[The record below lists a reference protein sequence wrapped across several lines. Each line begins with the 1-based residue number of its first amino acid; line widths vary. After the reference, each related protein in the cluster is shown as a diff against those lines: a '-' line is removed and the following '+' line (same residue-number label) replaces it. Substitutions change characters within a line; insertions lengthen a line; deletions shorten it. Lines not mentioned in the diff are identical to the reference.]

1 MLRVNDRL
9 RNTSNE
15 ETYKLLARLGEGA
28 FGQVWRVS
36 GNKDPNRI
44 FVVKFFYDSPSGPA
58 EEMAKVD
65 YAIARWVKEVELRD
79 STLVPTRE
87 TSLFP
92 YDLITVQATTGGM
105 SGKTLH
111 GLKFFDTGGMDLFEY
126 REKVLEVELNN
137 GREESRLFVNKQNL
151 KIATLL
157 CKGLAILH
165 KIGIIHGD
173 IKLENVIVVLDKSNG
188 VHRVYFIDFGLACA
202 PRAREILVRMGIEME
217 KVTCPGRKNPSTGE
231 FQYSYTSTP
240 DYVDPASRNT
250 DGSVKYFSEAEHLT
264 LFEKFDLYSLGRAIA
279 VLWYSERFG
288 RVSFPDLSPLIP
300 KYADREPVISP
311 KNTVERIILQESGIV
326 ALLLFKL
333 VGPIDERYPAHV
345 LEAMFEK
352 VYRFAEEEEADF
364 LIEKKKKAK
373 MNRSVVTSSNT
384 YEQVKEAMATL
395 GNGLE
400 TRESTIPG
408 AGLGLFATRDFA
420 DGEVITSYYGQI
432 ISYKEA
438 RTRPHS
444 HIRSLYTMRTAI
456 DGRFMRDGTPITD
469 PATQLQ
475 GLGAASLCNDTR
487 TGNDNALFVVM
498 HSAENL
504 QKFESFQKNGN
515 WKLDPEQSDVFIFA
529 DGPISEGQEI
539 FVSYGKD
546 YWKRQ

>member
-9 RNTSNE
+9 RNTSNDE
-15 ETYKLLARLGEGA
+15 AYKLLARLGEGS

-36 GNKDPNRI
+36 GTKDPDQI
-44 FVVKFFYDSPSGPA
+44 FVVKFFFDSPQGSA
-58 EEMAKVD
+58 EEMAKAD

-79 STLVPTRE
+79 STLVPARE

-92 YDLITVQATTGGM
+92 YELITVQATTGGM

-111 GLKFFDTGGMDLFEY
+111 GLKFFDTGGMDLFVY
-126 REKVLEVELNN
+126 REEVLEAALNS
-137 GREESRLFVNKQNL
+137 GLDESRLFVNKQSL

-173 IKLENVIVVLDKSNG
+173 IKPENVIVTLDDSNG
-188 VHRVYFIDFGLACA
+188 VKRLYFIDFGMACA
-202 PRAREILVRMGIEME
+202 PRAREILARMGIEMD
-217 KVTCPGRKNPSTGE
+217 KVTCPGRKNPRTGE
-231 FQYSYTSTP
+231 FQYSYMATP
-240 DYVDPASRNT
+240 DYVDPASRKP
-250 DGSVKYFSEAEHLT
+250 DGRLKYFSEAEHLT

-279 VLWYSERFG
+279 GLWYSFKFA
-288 RVSFPDLSPLIP
+288 RVVFPALSPLMP

-311 KNTVERIILQESGIV
+311 KNAVEKTILQESGII

-352 VYRFAEEEEADF
+352 VYQFADEEEAEF
-364 LIEKKKKAK
+364 LAEKKKKAK
-373 MNRSVVTSSNT
+373 MSRSVVTSYST
-384 YEQVKEAMATL
+384 YEKMKEAMSTL

-408 AGLGLFATRDFA
+408 AGLGLFATRDFV
-420 DGEVITSYYGQI
+420 DDEVITSYYGQI

-438 RTRPHS
+438 MTRARS

-487 TGNDNALFVVM
+487 TGNDNAMFVVV

-504 QKFESFQKNGN
+504 KKFESFRANGN

-529 DGPISEGQEI
+529 DGPIAAGQEI
-539 FVSYGKD
+539 FVSYGED
-546 YWKRQ
+546 YWKRR